1 MTVAACLAFSNSDR
15 PRHLATTADAPIPS
29 PIARLMT
36 VKVTGN
42 VKLIAVRDSVPR
54 KLMNQV
60 STRLNVN
67 NISMPIIIGVVMR
80 MRDFS
85 IDPSTRL

>member
-1 MTVAACLAFSNSDR
+1 MTVAASLALSNSDR
-15 PRHLATTADAPIPS
+15 PRDLAITADAPIPN
-29 PIARLMT
+29 PMARLMT
-36 VKVTGN
+36 MKVTGN

-67 NISMPIIIGVVMR
+67 NISMPIIIGVVMQ
-80 MRDFS
+80 MSDF
-85 IDPSTRL
+85 